1 MSYSNPIFKG
11 AKLSQIMIINKILIV
26 DDEPLNISLYYEM
39 LKQSGYTILKATD
52 GLEAIKITEEEEPDL
67 IILDWNMPRMD
78 GLEALKAIKKGER
91 TKEIPVIMI
100 TGVMTSSENLQAAL
114 HEGAIDFLRKPF
126 DRTELLARVRSVMLL
141 SNSIKELKEKYLV
154 IENSNRFIRSLIES
168 VPQPLVWYTLDGI
181 VLGCNS
187 QFEKISDLKE
197 AEIINKSVYRHFD
210 RTNSSFHLEHD
221 IELINNG
228 IDISYEI
235 IVSENEHHFIFSK
248 SLFRNMLGVAEG
260 ILCIMTDVTDMK
272 RMHRE
277 LLDNKKRELVSSAL
291 RLIQVN
297 ELNNQLVSELGGLSA
312 YTNRQGS
319 ELIRK
324 IIHQCSVSSG
334 EGIWKDFEIRF
345 EQVYEVFYRRLQ
357 EMHPELT
364 PGERKLCALLRL
376 NISSKDIA
384 AITFQNPQSVDM
396 ARYRLRKKLN
406 LNAEENLV
414 DFLTKIDS

>member
-1 MSYSNPIFKG
+1 
-11 AKLSQIMIINKILIV
+11 MIINKILIV